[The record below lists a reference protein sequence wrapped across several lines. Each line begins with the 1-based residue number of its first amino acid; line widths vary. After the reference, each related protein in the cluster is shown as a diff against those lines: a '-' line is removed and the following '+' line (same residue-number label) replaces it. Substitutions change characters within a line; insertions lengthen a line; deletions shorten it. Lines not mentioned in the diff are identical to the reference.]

1 MTFRFDAKY
10 GLLTYAQ
17 SDGLDP
23 WAVVEML
30 GNLGAECIVGKEDH
44 QGEGSH
50 LHAFFTFDK
59 KFCSRNA
66 RIFDVGGFH
75 PNILSGRRTPEAMW
89 DYATKDGDVVA
100 GGLERPVTPS
110 KKTSSADFWTE
121 VFDAETEAGTY
132 EAARVADVA
141 LYGRYYFQI
150 RAIAQGKSVRD
161 PTNYVHDETME
172 FRGPYLEELSDWV
185 ENHLGRRGNRLVI
198 LSVAL
203 GRARP
208 PPR

>member
-23 WAVVEML
+23 WAVVGML
-30 GNLGAECIVGKEDH
+30 GDIGAECIVGKEDH
-44 QGEGSH
+44 QGEGNH
-50 LHAFFTFDK
+50 LHAFFSFDK

-75 PNILSGRRTPEAMW
+75 PNILTGRRTPEAMW

-100 GGLERPVTPS
+100 GGLERPVAPS
-110 KKTSSADFWTE
+110 AKTTGAEFWTA
-121 VFDAETEAGTY
+121 VFDAESEEGTY
-132 EAARVADVA
+132 TAARVADVA

-150 RAIAQGKSVRD
+150 RAIAQGKSVRNPLD
-161 PTNYVHDETME
+161 YEPDSSME
-172 FRGPYLEELSDWV
+172 FGGPYLEELSDWV
-185 ENHLGRRGNRLVI
+185 ENHLGRRGNR
-198 LSVAL
+198 
-203 GRARP
+203 
-208 PPR
+208 